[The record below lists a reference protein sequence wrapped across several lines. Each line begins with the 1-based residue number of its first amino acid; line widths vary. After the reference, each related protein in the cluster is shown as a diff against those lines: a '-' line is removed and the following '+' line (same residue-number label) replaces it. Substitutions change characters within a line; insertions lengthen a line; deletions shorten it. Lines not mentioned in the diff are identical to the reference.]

1 MRAKA
6 LLESLIAKHPEWNWE
21 DLEDQGFYEVMQAFR
36 FAPEGDQQTVVLAFT
51 AVKEYIRR
59 LLELEEKQLTTI
71 APKRL
76 AYENKLYNSG
86 YSAGVKEFQL
96 RAKKKKTRME
106 KKYIEIADKLNIDLQ
121 TVILVSSFVN
131 GYNKDQQQVIQW
143 AKKQYTQNK
152 NSSYGD
158 YYRWLSTFLEN
169 LSPQDFALLQNKPY
183 VGKTPGNY
191 PGPVPGSLLPQT
203 GFTLDNMVAEVNGE
217 KAEVINAEITLPIAS
232 YLQNRAKELEKKKRI
247 QIHPKITS

>member
-158 YYRWLSTFLEN
+158 YYRWLSTFLTK
-169 LSPQDFALLQNKPY
+169 LSPEDFFLFNNKEGAIIIIPKKRTLKIEE
-183 VGKTPGNY
+183 KTVEVKDTVIQY
-191 PGPVPGSLLPQT
+191 AVPQ
-203 GFTLDNMVAEVNGE
+203 
-217 KAEVINAEITLPIAS
+217 LPITS
-232 YLQNRAKELEKKKRI
+232 FLQKQAENKKIHILPKKAKI
-247 QIHPKITS
+247 